1 MALDVSKISTQGLG
15 VLNANASMVSGSAP
29 QASFNVKVAV
39 SKVEARWDS
48 DGLLLENV
56 SNISGSSS
64 FTISP
69 KPGYNISA
77 SMFKYRDD
85 QLSYISAINFSN
97 TADASSP
104 FNTVVCE
111 VVWVTQ
117 NVTQDIDIALSNI
130 EVSDPTLGTVRTGY
144 SCWLMSPGFNISQE
158 SNFLLNSFQE
168 VPGGF
173 KAVSDDFY
181 AEPGQPVLL
190 TVISV
195 TSNYSNGYFTSDAN
209 VSVSD
214 NGSNVSIQKSF
225 TPTKQTIKVYFT
237 PSINLSENDIQLI
250 INTSEFT
257 YGITAL
263 NESGLIQNEFQIPGS
278 NVNDPTKAQRPT
290 FNLQEEGVRFAEA
303 VAYNYPY
310 DGSTLASWIT
320 SFVYTEQST
329 LSNGIVLST
338 LNCLVSQNTGADR
351 SAVIQLRAV
360 VGGGPVNSFI
370 ITQSDNS
377 FLELTPV
384 SYIDLYSGE
393 EYLIDSN
400 SNDTPLNVG
409 RQGAL
414 VTVNASIESSLT
426 FTEASSSISESSDGL
441 GIESSGYASIQQID
455 YQGNTAVFKV
465 NIAGSN
471 VPGVSYRSANLH
483 IQHPY
488 NNTLI
493 KTLQINQDR
502 AYDPNIDSLTYWISN
517 SIGIVQGQDIEGNT
531 VDVSPTLGFMQ
542 FVQLTVPNQS
552 AITLPGE
559 LDSANVYLQMQFNG
573 DELISEPILARS
585 YTSNEGNEIFA
596 TFDQPINSVY
606 DSFNDWVDM
615 GQVHKFYENH
625 AYTYNWYTNISLEDN
640 DSFTSH
646 RSVNIE
652 IHHPHNTGQNYVNQ
666 QPAATFTITQ
676 LPKFMA
682 NFGELGDQLSSLSID
697 TGDETPLNDDYVFDM
712 FATLSQATVRLESVV
727 LVNEANDSI
736 SYGWLQQQP
745 KQYFTAN
752 SSGTTGATSSGINS
766 ISLIGGSDTNNNSNQ
781 LKVNLSPNNSQL
793 ADTDYT
799 RFKYFTLVCWPGD
812 EASNP
817 DLDYIVQESS
827 TEPGGSIAVWN
838 KPYSS
843 KLIIK
848 QHPFAASPVINATGF
863 MISTNSFNPSAY
875 SIGGEYLYTTPS
887 FTSTSEVLFINSQS
901 NLTIVNLKGVP
912 AANGTL
918 MLNNSLTAS
927 VVKATNSE
935 IVLGIDTHYSNNLT
949 IEFLRQEHITNNAS
963 NSAFTTVS
971 NTTYNENPQI
981 VQASNNPW
989 GDAFD
994 RYFKLELK
1002 AFNQFNTSS
1011 GHAVTRVG
1019 TLYRVNVGDTS
1030 SFMNILIYQYPN
1042 V

>member
-39 SKVEARWDS
+39 SKVEAKWDS

-64 FTISP
+64 FIISP

-77 SMFKYRDD
+77 SMFKYRGD
-85 QLSYISAINFSN
+85 QPSYISAINFSN
-97 TADASSP
+97 TGDASSP

-111 VVWVTQ
+111 LFWVTQ

-158 SNFLLNSFQE
+158 SNFLLNPFQE
-168 VPGGF
+168 VSGGL

-195 TSNYSNGYFTSDAN
+195 TSNYSNGYFTSDAD

-250 INTSEFT
+250 ISTSEFT
-257 YGITAL
+257 YGITVL

-278 NVNDPTKAQRPT
+278 NLNNPTKAQRPT
-290 FNLQEEGVRFAEA
+290 FNLQEEGIRFAEA
-303 VAYNYPY
+303 VAYSYTY

-320 SFVYTEQST
+320 GFVYTEQNT

-360 VGGGPVNSFI
+360 VGGNPVKSFI
-370 ITQSDNS
+370 ITQSNNS
-377 FLELTPV
+377 FLEITPV

-393 EYLIDSN
+393 EHLINSN

-414 VTVNASIESSLT
+414 VTVNASIESGLT
-426 FTEASSSISESSDGL
+426 FTEAFSAINESSDGL
-441 GIESSGYASIQQID
+441 GIESSDYASIQEVD

-465 NIAGSN
+465 NIAASSI
-471 VPGVSYRSANLH
+471 PGVSYRSANLYV
-483 IQHPY
+483 QHPY
-488 NNTLI
+488 NNSLI

-502 AYDPNIDSLTYWISN
+502 AYDPNIDSLTYWISD
-517 SIGIVQGQDIEGNT
+517 SISIVQGQDIEGNT
-531 VDVSPTLGFMQ
+531 VDVSPTLGFLQ
-542 FVQLTVPNQS
+542 PVQLTVPNQG

-559 LDSANVYLQMQFNG
+559 LDSANVYVQMQFNG
-573 DELISEPILARS
+573 DELTSEPILARS
-585 YTSNEGNEIFA
+585 YTSNEGDEIFA
-596 TFDQPINSVY
+596 TFDQPLTSVY

-615 GQVHKFYENH
+615 GQVHKFYENN
-625 AYTYNWYTNISLEDN
+625 AYTYNWYTNISLEEN

-652 IHHPHNTGQNYVNQ
+652 IHHPHNTGQNYMNQ
-666 QPAATFTITQ
+666 QPAGSFTITQ
-676 LPKFMA
+676 LPKLAA
-682 NFGELGDQLSSLSID
+682 NFGELGDQISSLSID
-697 TGDETPLNDDYVFDM
+697 TGDQTPLNDDYIVDM
-712 FATLSQATVRLESVV
+712 FATLGQVTVRLESLV

-736 SYGWLQQQP
+736 SPGWLQQQP
-745 KQYFTAN
+745 KQYFTA
-752 SSGTTGATSSGINS
+752 SSDGSTGVTSSGINS

-817 DLDYIVQESS
+817 DLDYVVQESS
-827 TEPGGSIAVWN
+827 
-838 KPYSS
+838 
-843 KLIIK
+843 
-848 QHPFAASPVINATGF
+848 
-863 MISTNSFNPSAY
+863 
-875 SIGGEYLYTTPS
+875 
-887 FTSTSEVLFINSQS
+887 
-901 NLTIVNLKGVP
+901 
-912 AANGTL
+912 
-918 MLNNSLTAS
+918 
-927 VVKATNSE
+927 
-935 IVLGIDTHYSNNLT
+935 
-949 IEFLRQEHITNNAS
+949 
-963 NSAFTTVS
+963 
-971 NTTYNENPQI
+971 
-981 VQASNNPW
+981 
-989 GDAFD
+989 
-994 RYFKLELK
+994 
-1002 AFNQFNTSS
+1002 
-1011 GHAVTRVG
+1011 
-1019 TLYRVNVGDTS
+1019 
-1030 SFMNILIYQYPN
+1030 
-1042 V
+1042 

>member
-15 VLNANASMVSGSAP
+15 VLNANASMVSGSVP

-48 DGLLLENV
+48 DGLLLESV

-97 TADASSP
+97 TGDASSP

-111 VVWVTQ
+111 LVWVTQ

-130 EVSDPTLGTVRTGY
+130 EVSDPTVGTVRTGFA
-144 SCWLMSPGFNISQE
+144 CWLMSPGFNISQE
-158 SNFLLNSFQE
+158 SNFLLNPFQQ
-168 VPGGF
+168 VAGGLT
-173 KAVSDDFY
+173 AVSDDFY

-190 TVISV
+190 TTISV
-195 TSNYSNGYFTSDAN
+195 TSNYSNGYFTSNADVDVNIAN
-209 VSVSD
+209 V
-214 NGSNVSIQKSF
+214 NIEKSF

-237 PSINLSENDIQLI
+237 PSINLSENDIQLTI
-250 INTSEFT
+250 TTSEFT
-257 YGITAL
+257 YGITVL

-278 NVNDPTKAQRPT
+278 NVNDPAKAQRPT

-377 FLELTPV
+377 FLEITPV
-384 SYIDLYSGE
+384 SYVDSYSGE
-393 EYLIDSN
+393 EHLIDSN
-400 SNDTPLNVG
+400 SSDVPLTIG
-409 RQGAL
+409 RQGAFI
-414 VTVNASIESSLT
+414 TINANIESGLT
-426 FTEASSSISESSDGL
+426 FTEAFSAINESSDGL
-441 GIESSGYASIQQID
+441 GIESSGYASIQEVD

-465 NIAGSN
+465 NIAASST
-471 VPGVSYRSANLH
+471 PGVSYRSANLH

-488 NNTLI
+488 NNSLI

-517 SIGIVQGQDIEGNT
+517 TINIVQAQDIEGNT
-531 VDVSPTLGFMQ
+531 VDVSPTLGFLQ
-542 FVQLTVPNQS
+542 PVQLTIPNQS

-559 LDSANVYLQMQFNG
+559 LDSANVYIQMQFNG
-573 DELISEPILARS
+573 DELTSEPILARS
-585 YTSNEGNEIFA
+585 YTSNEGDEIFA
-596 TFDQPINSVY
+596 TFNQSLTSVY

-615 GQVHKFYENH
+615 GQVHKFYENN
-625 AYTYNWYTNISLEDN
+625 AYTYNWYTNISLEEN

-652 IHHPHNTGQNYVNQ
+652 IHHPHNTGQNYMNQ
-666 QPAATFTITQ
+666 QPAGSFTITQ
-676 LPKFMA
+676 LPKLAA
-682 NFGELGDQLSSLSID
+682 NFGELGDQISSLSID
-697 TGDETPLNDDYVFDM
+697 TGDQTPLNDEYIVDM
-712 FATLSQATVRLESVV
+712 FATLGQVTVRLESLV

-736 SYGWLQQQP
+736 SSGWLQQQP

-752 SSGTTGATSSGINS
+752 SDGSTGVTSSGINS

-781 LKVNLSPNNSQL
+781 LKVNLSPNNAQL
-793 ADTDYT
+793 ADSDYT
-799 RFKYFTLVCWPGD
+799 RFKYFTLVCWPGN

-817 DLDYIVQESS
+817 NLDYVVEDSS
-827 TEPGGSIAVWN
+827 TELGGSIAVWN

-848 QHPFAASPVINATGF
+848 QYPFAASPAINATGF
-863 MISTNSFNPSAY
+863 MISTNSFNPHVY
-875 SIGGEYLYTTPS
+875 SVGGEYLYTTPS
-887 FTSTSEVLFINSQS
+887 FTSTNEVLFINSS
-901 NLTIVNLKGVP
+901 SGLTVVNLKGVP
-912 AANGTL
+912 ITNGTL
-918 MLNNSLTAS
+918 MLNNSLAANT
-927 VVKATNSE
+927 VKSTDSE
-935 IVLGIDTHYSNNLT
+935 MVLGIDTHYSNNLT
-949 IEFLRQEHITNNAS
+949 IEFLRQEYITNNPS
-963 NSAFTTVS
+963 HTTFTAVS
-971 NTTYNENPQI
+971 NTTYNDNPQI
-981 VQASNNPW
+981 IQTSNNPW

-1002 AFNQFNTSS
+1002 SFNQFNSPA
-1011 GHAVTRVG
+1011 GHAVTKVG

-1030 SFMNILIYQYPN
+1030 SFINILIYQYPN
-1042 V
+1042 T

>member
-39 SKVEARWDS
+39 SKVEAKWDS
-48 DGLLLENV
+48 DGLLLENI

-97 TADASSP
+97 TGDASNP

-111 VVWVTQ
+111 LVWVTQ

-130 EVSDPTLGTVRTGY
+130 EVSDPTVGTVRVGF
-144 SCWLMSPGFNISQE
+144 SCWLMSPDFNISQE
-158 SNFLLNSFQE
+158 SNFLLNPFQE
-168 VPGGF
+168 ASGGL

-181 AEPGQPVLL
+181 AEPGQPILL

-195 TSNYSNGYFTSDAN
+195 TPKNVGGYFTSDAD
-209 VSVSD
+209 VSVVS
-214 NGSNVSIQKSF
+214 GSNVSIQKSF

-237 PSINLSENDIQLI
+237 PSINELENGIQLLI
-250 INTSEFT
+250 ESSEFT
-257 YGITAL
+257 YGITVL
-263 NESGLIQNEFQIPGS
+263 NSSALIQNEFQFPGS

-290 FNLQEEGVRFAEA
+290 FNLLEEGVRFAEA

-320 SFVYTEQST
+320 SFVYTERST
-329 LSNGIVLST
+329 TSNGIVLSD
-338 LNCLVSQNTGADR
+338 LSCLIAQNTGADR

-377 FLELTPV
+377 FLEITPV
-384 SYIDLYSGE
+384 SYVDLYSGE
-393 EYLIDSN
+393 EHLIDSN
-400 SNDTPLNVG
+400 SSDVPLTIG
-409 RQGAL
+409 RQGAYI
-414 VTVNASIESSLT
+414 TINANIESGFT
-426 FTEASSSISESSDGL
+426 FTESFSAISESSDGL
-441 GIESSGYASIQQID
+441 GIESSGYASIQEVD

-465 NIAGSN
+465 NIAASST
-471 VPGVSYRSANLH
+471 PGVSYRSANLH
-483 IQHPY
+483 IQHSY
-488 NNTLI
+488 NNSLI

-517 SIGIVQGQDIEGNT
+517 TIGIVQAQDIEGNT
-531 VDVSPTLGFMQ
+531 VDVSPTLGFLQ
-542 FVQLTVPNQS
+542 PVQLTVPNQS

-559 LDSANVYLQMQFNG
+559 LDRHVHVQMQFNG
-573 DELISEPILARS
+573 DELTSEPILARS
-585 YTSNEGNEIFA
+585 YTSNEGDEIFA
-596 TFDQPINSVY
+596 TFNQSLNSVY

-615 GQVHKFYENH
+615 GQVHKFYENN
-625 AYTYNWYTNISLEDN
+625 AYTYNWYTNISLEEN

-652 IHHPHNTGQNYVNQ
+652 IHHPHNTGQNYMNQ
-666 QPAATFTITQ
+666 QPAGSFTITQ
-676 LPKFMA
+676 LPKLAA
-682 NFGELGDQLSSLSID
+682 NFGELGDQISSLSID
-697 TGDETPLNDDYVFDM
+697 TGDQTPLNDEYIIDM
-712 FATLSQATVRLESVV
+712 FATLGQVTVRLESLV
-727 LVNEANDSI
+727 LVNEANNSI
-736 SYGWLQQQP
+736 SSGWLQQQP

-752 SSGTTGATSSGINS
+752 GNGVTGVTSSGVNS
-766 ISLIGGSDTNNNSNQ
+766 ISLIGNNNIDNNSNQ
-781 LKVNLSPNNSQL
+781 LKVDLSPNNAQL
-793 ADTDYT
+793 ADSDYT
-799 RFKYFTLVCWPGD
+799 RFKYFTLVCWPGN

-817 DLDYIVQESS
+817 NLDYVVEDSS

-843 KLIIK
+843 KFIIK
-848 QHPFAASPVINATGF
+848 QQPFAASPVINATGF
-863 MISTNSFNPSAY
+863 MISTGNFIPNAY
-875 SIGGEYLYTTPS
+875 SVGGEYLYTAPS
-887 FTSTSEVLFINSQS
+887 FTSTNEVLFINSS
-901 NLTIVNLKGVP
+901 SGLAVVNLKGVP
-912 AANGTL
+912 AVNGTF
-918 MLNNSLTAS
+918 MLNSSLAASTVKSTAS
-927 VVKATNSE
+927 QM
-935 IVLGIDTHYSNNLT
+935 VLGIDTHYSNNLT
-949 IEFLRQEHITNNAS
+949 IEFIRQEYITNNPS
-963 NSAFTTVS
+963 HTTLTAVS
-971 NTTYNENPQI
+971 NTTYNRNAQI
-981 VQASNNPW
+981 IQTSNNPW

-994 RYFKLELK
+994 RYFKLDLK
-1002 AFNQFNTSS
+1002 PFNQFNSPA
-1011 GHAVTRVG
+1011 GHPVTRVG

-1030 SFMNILIYQYPN
+1030 SFINILIYQYPN
-1042 V
+1042 T

>member
-29 QASFNVKVAV
+29 QASFNVKVVV
-39 SKVEARWDS
+39 SKVEAKWDS

-85 QLSYISAINFSN
+85 QPSYISAINFSN
-97 TADASSP
+97 TGDVNSP
-104 FNTVVCE
+104 YNTVTCE
-111 VVWVTQ
+111 LVWVTQ
-117 NVTQDIDIALSNI
+117 DITQDINIALSNI
-130 EVSDPTLGTVRTGY
+130 EVSNPTLGTVRTGY
-144 SCWLMSPGFNISQE
+144 SCWMMSPNFNISQE
-158 SNFLLNSFQE
+158 SNFLLNDFQE
-168 VPGGF
+168 VQGGYQ
-173 KAVSDDFY
+173 AVSEDFY
-181 AEPGQPVLL
+181 SEPGQPVLL
-190 TVISV
+190 TIINV
-195 TSNYSNGYFTSDAN
+195 TPKIVGGYFTADAN
-209 VSVSD
+209 VQVGG
-214 NGSNVSIQKSF
+214 GSNVSIQKSF
-225 TPTKQTIKVYFT
+225 TPNKQTVKVYYT
-237 PSINLSENDIQLI
+237 PSIDSFNDINLVI
-250 INTSEFT
+250 SSSEFT
-257 YGITAL
+257 YGITVL
-263 NESGLIQNEFQIPGS
+263 NESNLIQSEFQVPGS
-278 NVNDPTKAQRPT
+278 NVNDPTKAQRPL
-290 FNLQEEGVRFAEA
+290 FYLREEGIRFAEA
-303 VAYNYPY
+303 VAYSYPY

-320 SFVYTEQST
+320 GFVYTEKST

-338 LNCLVSQNTGADR
+338 LSCLVAQNTGADR
-351 SAVIQLRAV
+351 SAVIQLRAIA
-360 VGGGPVNSFI
+360 GGSPVNSFI

-377 FLELTPV
+377 FLEITPV

-400 SNDTPLNVG
+400 SSDVPLNIN
-409 RQGAL
+409 RHGAL
-414 VTVNASIESSLT
+414 ITVNASIESSLI
-426 FTEASSSISESSDGL
+426 FTQTSSSVSESHNGL
-441 GIESSGYASIQQID
+441 GILSSNYASIQEID

-471 VPGVSYRSANLH
+471 IPGVSYRSASLH

-488 NNTLI
+488 NNTLT
-493 KTLQINQDR
+493 KTLEINQDR

-531 VDVSPTLGFMQ
+531 VDVSPTLGFIQ
-542 FVQLTVPNQS
+542 PVQLTVPNQS

-559 LDSANVYLQMQFNG
+559 LDSANVYVQMQFDG
-573 DELISEPILARS
+573 DELNSEPILARS
-585 YTSNEGNEIFA
+585 YTSSEGDEIFA
-596 TFDQPINSVY
+596 TFDQPLNSVY

-615 GQVHKFYENH
+615 GQIHKFYENN
-625 AYTYNWYTNISLEDN
+625 AYTYNWYTTISLQDN
-640 DSFTSH
+640 DSFTNH

-652 IHHPHNTGQNYVNQ
+652 IHHPHNTGQNYINQ

-676 LPKFMA
+676 LPRFMA
-682 NFGELGDQLSSLSID
+682 NFGELGDQMSLLSID
-697 TGDETPLNDDYVFDM
+697 TGDETPLNDDYIVDM
-712 FATLSQATVRLESVV
+712 FATQGKVTVRLESLV
-727 LVNEANDSI
+727 LVNEAKDSI

-752 SSGTTGATSSGINS
+752 SDGSTGVTSSGINS

-817 DLDYIVQESS
+817 DLDYVVQESS

-843 KLIIK
+843 KLVIK
-848 QHPFAASPVINATGF
+848 QNPFAASPAINATGF
-863 MISTNSFNPSAY
+863 MISTGSFNPSAY
-875 SIGGEYLYTTPS
+875 SVGGEYLYTAPS

-901 NLTIVNLKGVP
+901 NLAIVNLKGVP
-912 AANGTL
+912 AANGTR
-918 MLNNSLTAS
+918 MLNNSLTAN
-927 VVKATNSE
+927 VVRATNSE
-935 IVLGIDTHYSNNLT
+935 MVLGIDTHQSNNLT
-949 IEFLRQEHITNNAS
+949 IEFIRQEHITNNSS
-963 NSAFTTVS
+963 NNVYTTVS

-1002 AFNQFNTSS
+1002 AFNQFNTPS

-1019 TLYRVNVGDTS
+1019 TLYRINVGDTS